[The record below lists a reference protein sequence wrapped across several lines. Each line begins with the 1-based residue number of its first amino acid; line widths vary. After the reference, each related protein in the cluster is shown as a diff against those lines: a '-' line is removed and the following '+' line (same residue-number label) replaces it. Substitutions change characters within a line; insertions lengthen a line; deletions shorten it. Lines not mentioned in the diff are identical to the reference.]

1 MKALDWKQKNE
12 IADPY
17 TLEFAGFH
25 LLDGK
30 YEPLEPNAQ
39 GHLWSQQLGLY
50 LGMHEGL
57 LRFFTSTGK
66 LVPTPEETAE
76 RLATKLRELN
86 IDPDAI

>member
-1 MKALDWKQKNE
+1 
-12 IADPY
+12 
-17 TLEFAGFH
+17 
-25 LLDGK
+25 
-30 YEPLEPNAQ
+30 
-39 GHLWSQQLGLY
+39 
-50 LGMHEGL
+50 MHEGL